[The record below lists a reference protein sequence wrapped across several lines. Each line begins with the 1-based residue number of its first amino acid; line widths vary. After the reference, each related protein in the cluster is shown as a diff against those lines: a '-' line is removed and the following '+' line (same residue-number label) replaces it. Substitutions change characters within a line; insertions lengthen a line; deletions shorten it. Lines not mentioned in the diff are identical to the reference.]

1 VKVAIVSQGLRIRLL
16 SRETEQRANPF
27 RSAISNGHAIGFRR
41 MTQINLIVGL
51 GNPGQQYRDT
61 RHNAGFWLID
71 ELIAHHGE
79 TLRFETRFK
88 GDTARIPIAVS
99 NVHILRPRTFM
110 NESGQ
115 SIGSFIR
122 YFDIQPHAVLIIH
135 DDLDLDPGSA
145 RLKIGG
151 GHAGHNGLRD
161 IISHIDSNAF
171 VRLRIGIGHP
181 GSAHQVTDYVLQKPP
196 GGERKAIFEVILRS
210 IGLMDEIILGDHA
223 AVMNKL
229 HPLDC

>member
-1 VKVAIVSQGLRIRLL
+1 
-16 SRETEQRANPF
+16 
-27 RSAISNGHAIGFRR
+27 

-135 DDLDLDPGSA
+135 DDLDLDPGSV